1 MIIEIE
7 ILNAIKDK
15 KNKQSDIANLYSQL
29 IPVRNIVNWR
39 KINRAIQ
46 DRWIGKSALERV
58 KIMAW
63 RVLEGLE

>member
-15 KNKQSDIANLYSQL
+15 KNKQIDIANLYSQL
-29 IPVRNIVNWR
+29 IPIRNIVNWR

-63 RVLEGLE
+63 KVLEGLE

>member
-1 MIIEIE
+1 MEIE

-15 KNKQSDIANLYSQL
+15 KNKQKDIANLYSQL
-29 IPVRNIVNWR
+29 IPIRNIVNWR

-46 DRWIGKSALERV
+46 ARWTGKSALERV

-63 RVLEGLE
+63 RVSEGLE